1 MRKIRRNDKELGFES
16 SDFEQSA
23 KVQYIKVFN
32 GIELRVLSFEKVKYP
47 AENIE
52 ILFIPGF
59 LTIFPRWEKVV
70 MELSENYKVHYV
82 ETREKKTSKFVKK
95 NSMKITEMCKD
106 LEYIEKALLLNKRK
120 YITISSSLG
129 GALILESLAVKLIS
143 PLGSIIIGPGIEIPI
158 KKLAPIIIRLIP
170 IFVVYLLKPFIR
182 WYIRTRL
189 VDFEKE
195 PQQAA
200 AYIRAVE
207 EADIRKMKKW
217 ILANANKYNGWN
229 NLPNISNR
237 IILIGASTDK
247 AHSSDIS
254 EKVAS
259 ALPNCAYV
267 DLGTNK
273 AAHDTPLVNF
283 TREFMKELSNKGA

>member
-1 MRKIRRNDKELGFES
+1 MDLER

-23 KVQYIKVFN
+23 KKQYIKAFN
-32 GIELRVLSFEKVKYP
+32 GIELRVLSFEKVKHP

-70 MELSENYKVHYV
+70 KELNENYKVHYV
-82 ETREKKTSKFVKK
+82 ETREKKTSRFVKR
-95 NSMKITEMCKD
+95 NSMKISEMYKD
-106 LEYIEKALLLNKRK
+106 LDYVEKALDLNKRK

-129 GALILESLAVKLIS
+129 GAIILESLAAKSIS

-158 KKLAPIIIRLIP
+158 KKIARFAMRLIP
-170 IFVVYLLKPFIR
+170 AFVVYLLKPFIR

-195 PQQAA
+195 PQQAT

-207 EADIRKMKKW
+207 EADVRKMKKW
-217 ILANANKYNGWN
+217 LLANANRYSGWN
-229 NLPNISNR
+229 NLPNIHNR
-237 IILIGASTDK
+237 IVLIGASTDK
-247 AHSSDIS
+247 AHSTDIS
-254 EKVAS
+254 EKVAN
-259 ALPNCAYV
+259 ALQNCTYV

-273 AAHDTPLVNF
+273 AAHDTPLVDF
-283 TREFMKELSNKGA
+283 TKEFIKEL